1 MQHALADC
9 TAINAELEEVYH
21 ELEETTALT
30 EQCIAENA
38 QSVQDQREYAA
49 RYCALVDRYNV
60 AKDRAEALQKR
71 RDKRQEKFD
80 LIGAFMFELHEL
92 DEAITEFDDRLWVA
106 TVDVATA
113 YHDGRLIFRFKNGLE
128 IEG

>member
-1 MQHALADC
+1 
-9 TAINAELEEVYH
+9 
-21 ELEETTALT
+21 LT